1 MICHLE
7 AAADNSDSGGG
18 PEVTH
23 QPLGCVGLLGV
34 GLVGKAALGIDQRAG
49 VVGVGDA
56 GRGGGEL
63 LVGVW
68 LRRVVAGAARSLLRC
83 APKGSLPLVCLGS
96 RSQRRLPLRLA
107 AAATGGWLTRL
118 PARVSIRCT
127 GANR

>member
-1 MICHLE
+1 MICHLG

-63 LVGVW
+63 RLAVVM
-68 LRRVVAGAARSLLRC
+68 LPQLSNRKRVMPSSWA
-83 APKGSLPLVCLGS
+83 GSLTWCG
-96 RSQRRLPLRLA
+96 
-107 AAATGGWLTRL
+107 
-118 PARVSIRCT
+118 
-127 GANR
+127 